1 MSDERKPTDDLKE
14 GLGLIFRAARTAAK
28 QVDVSKIDKS
38 LDKAISQ
45 ATRVATTVGRAVADE
60 INRMSSKPPPWQ
72 AGQEPAKPEDEPAE
86 GDEGRVW
93 ASEAQQ
99 SDPEKTDDVSPKT

>member
-1 MSDERKPTDDLKE
+1 MSDERKPSEDFKD
-14 GLGLIFRAARTAAK
+14 GLELIFRAARSAVK

-45 ATRVATTVGRAVADE
+45 ATRVATTVGRVVADE
-60 INRMSSKPPPWQ
+60 LNRMSNKPPPWQ
-72 AGQEPAKPEDEPAE
+72 KQSGDTSENAPAA

-93 ASEAQQ
+93 ASEEQQ
-99 SDPEKTDDVSPKT
+99 VDPEKA